1 MQMKCHENRT
11 AVSSGRGLTTALL
24 NGQIS
29 QEALNLY
36 VGSSSAQTRF
46 QDLLCYSLWDSP
58 VAPCKSS
65 QGLVRYVEKPGEGEG
80 EARTSQ
86 TPCRAIRV
94 VLAWYAHDRTL
105 ITARS

>member
-1 MQMKCHENRT
+1 MWDLAVLRLDFRISSVTAFGIVLLPPVNR
-11 AVSSGRGLTTALL
+11 
-24 NGQIS
+24 
-29 QEALNLY
+29 
-36 VGSSSAQTRF
+36 
-46 QDLLCYSLWDSP
+46 C
-58 VAPCKSS
+58 SS

-86 TPCRAIRV
+86 APCRAIRV